1 MVMTTVRSL
10 PPIPPKQILIAED
23 DIVAAHTLRLALT
36 VDGHS
41 VDVAGDGEQA
51 LLLFFGKGHDL
62 VITDFRLPKMDGLEL
77 AEAIKQRSPAT
88 PVILIT
94 AYSVQGGL
102 GEVSNVD
109 VLLGKPVSLAKL
121 QEAFQKVFSTPAL
134 ARS

>member
-1 MVMTTVRSL
+1 MTTVRSL